1 MYTPF
6 LLKFNNLIC
15 FVLLLLSGFWIQSLN
30 FCYQSWINAWL
41 LNLQSWIK
49 LWLNWWVTIVLKSST
64 HITFEF
70 CRKLLVRIV
79 VVTYN
84 QYWSTFHF
92 FQSVLDIN
100 AVYNFLIL
108 MTFWL
113 HIMAA
118 PDHFAYVVWNIPLE
132 ASLLFRGAWL
142 SFLEEI
148 GNLYRSVWML

>member
-15 FVLLLLSGFWIQSLN
+15 FVLLLLSDFWIQSLN

-64 HITFEF
+64 HIAFKF

-79 VVTYN
+79 VTYN
-84 QYWSTFHF
+84 QYWSTLHF
-92 FQSVLDIN
+92 FQRGLDIN
-100 AVYNFLIL
+100 AIYFFFFNDIL
-108 MTFWL
+108 TSHYGCPW
-113 HIMAA
+113 
-118 PDHFAYVVWNIPLE
+118 PLCLCCVKY
-132 ASLLFRGAWL
+132 S
-142 SFLEEI
+142 I
-148 GNLYRSVWML
+148 GSIFIIWRCMIKFPGRDR